1 MTEREPV
8 NNESDSTRTLRRISA
23 RRIFS
28 SSLDHISRST
38 ENAYF
43 KNPWMGRGI
52 TTFGALNTALF
63 VAEGRTPDYIA
74 AGAAITGAGALMI
87 AGRRITQGKF

>member
-8 NNESDSTRTLRRISA
+8 NNESNSPRTLRRISA

-28 SSLDHISRST
+28 SLGNDLSRST
-38 ENAYF
+38 ENVYF
-43 KNPWMGRGI
+43 KNPWMGRGV
-52 TTFGALNTALF
+52 TAFGVLNTALF

-74 AGAAITGAGALMI
+74 AGAAITGVGALMI